1 MECDLC
7 KRRDLHLGNDLLC
20 ENCADMIQR
29 LLSVQKRMGLLKP
42 PEAAS
47 AVAPSTVI
55 KSWLQWQ

>member
-7 KRRDLHLGNDLLC
+7 KRRDVHSDNDLLC
-20 ENCADMIQR
+20 KNCADMIQR
-29 LLSVQKRMGLLKP
+29 LLSVQKRLGLLKP
-42 PEAAS
+42 PETVS